1 MKIALLLHNAY
12 GIGGTVRTTM
22 NLAAALAERH
32 EVEIASMFR
41 HRDRPRLAVDP
52 RVRLVPLVDTR
63 TGRDDRDQRCHRPA
77 VVFPEA
83 EKRHHQ
89 YSVLNDERVRAY
101 LASCTADVV
110 IGTRPGVNVYL
121 ARFAPR
127 TALRIAQ
134 EHLTHDTHTARLR
147 ACLAP
152 HYRTLDAVVTTTRA
166 DAMVYRS
173 RMPLP
178 GVRVLGIP
186 NSVPEPAVAP
196 SDGTSKIV
204 AAAGRLAPGKRFD
217 LLIRAFAIVA
227 AEHPDWTLRI
237 HGGGAREERLRRL
250 ADSLGLGSAV
260 ELTGPVSPIEP
271 EFARASILAVASE
284 LESFGMTIVEAM
296 RVGVPV
302 VSTDCPLGPGEII
315 TDGVDGRLVPPG
327 DAAALAAALCDLI
340 EDDEGRRAMGKA
352 ALENSRRYD
361 PGALARRYEQLFCEL
376 DVTRRLRARVRRRA
390 AFRRRLGRLVRS
402 VNRPLGDFL
411 GDITRTPLTDPVPAA
426 AGEEPAA
433 AAAPARREPV
443 GAGRTQILR

>member
-12 GIGGTVRTTM
+12 GIGGTVRTTL

-41 HRDRPRLAVDP
+41 HRDEPCFAVDP
-52 RVRLVPLVDTR
+52 RVRIVPLVDTR
-63 TGRDDRDQRCHRPA
+63 AGRDDRDDRYHRPA
-77 VVFPEA
+77 VIFPQA
-83 EKRHHQ
+83 EGRHHQ
-89 YSVLNDERVRAY
+89 YSVLNDARVRAY
-101 LASCTADVV
+101 LATCAADVV

-127 TALRIAQ
+127 TSLRIAQ

-152 HYRTLDAVVTTTRA
+152 HYRTVDAVVTTTRA
-166 DAMVYRS
+166 DALVYRA

-186 NSVPEPAVAP
+186 NSVPESRVPP
-196 SDGTSKIV
+196 SDGTAKIV
-204 AAAGRLAPGKRFD
+204 AAAGRLAPMKRFD

-227 AEHPDWTLRI
+227 AKHPDWTLRI

-250 ADSLGLGSAV
+250 AGTLGLGAAV

-271 EFARASILAVASE
+271 EFARASILAVASD

-302 VSTDCPLGPGEII
+302 VSTDCPLGPAEII

-327 DAAALAAALCDLI
+327 NAAALAAALCELI

-352 ALENSRRYD
+352 ALETARRYD
-361 PGALARRYEQLFCEL
+361 PGALARRYEQLFLEL
-376 DVTRRLRARVRRRA
+376 DATRRLRARVRRRA
-390 AFRRRLGRLVRS
+390 AVRRRLGRLVRA

-411 GDITRTPLTDPVPAA
+411 GDVTRTPLPDLGPLGEATAA
-426 AGEEPAA
+426 SGAH
-433 AAAPARREPV
+433 ARREPAGV
-443 GAGRTQILR
+443 GPVQTLR

>member
-12 GIGGTVRTTM
+12 GIGGTVRTTL

-41 HRDRPRLAVDP
+41 HRDRPRFAVDP

-63 TGRDDRDQRCHRPA
+63 PGRDDRDHRYHRPA
-77 VVFPEA
+77 VVFPAA

-89 YSVLNDERVRAY
+89 YSVLTDERVQAY

-110 IGTRPGVNVYL
+110 IGTRPGINVYL

-127 TALRIAQ
+127 SILRIAQ
-134 EHLTHDTHTARLR
+134 EHLTHDTHSARLR

-152 HYRTLDAVVTTTRA
+152 HYRTVDAVVTTTRA
-166 DAMVYRS
+166 DARVYRS

-186 NSVPEPAVAP
+186 NSVPEPAIPP
-196 SDGTSKIV
+196 SDGTSRIV

-217 LLIRAFAIVA
+217 LLIRAFAVVA
-227 AEHPDWTLRI
+227 AKHPDWTLRI
-237 HGGGAREERLRRL
+237 HGGGARQERLRRL
-250 ADSLGLGSAV
+250 ADTLGLGTAV

-271 EFARASILAVASE
+271 EFARASILAVASD

-302 VSTDCPLGPGEII
+302 VSTDCPLGPAEII

-327 DAAALAAALCDLI
+327 NAPALAAALCDLI
-340 EDDEGRRAMGKA
+340 EDDEARRAMGRA

-361 PGALARRYEQLFCEL
+361 PGALAHRYEQLFREL
-376 DVTRRLRARVRRRA
+376 DATRRLRARVRRTA
-390 AFRRRLGRLVRS
+390 AVRRRLGRLVRA

-411 GDITRTPLTDPVPAA
+411 GDITRTALPGPVPA
-426 AGEEPAA
+426 GEETVGL
-433 AAAPARREPV
+433 AAPAPRQAVAASR
-443 GAGRTQILR
+443 AQILR